1 MSFSVVIFSLLY
13 LYWVSFTLLVVIC
26 ASQTVA
32 SALSTT
38 LLQLNPPKTMI
49 GLVMSINTLIVMG
62 IRPLGAFP
70 FGALADVIGTSAALA
85 AGALIAT
92 AISVYLFATNSG
104 LRSA

>member
-1 MSFSVVIFSLLY
+1 MVVIG
-13 LYWVSFTLLVVIC
+13 

-32 SALSTT
+32 SALSIT
-38 LLQLNPPKTMI
+38 LLQLNAPRNMI

-85 AGALIAT
+85 AGALIAA
-92 AISVYLFATNSG
+92 AISIYLFATNSK
-104 LRSA
+104 LRSV

>member
-1 MSFSVVIFSLLY
+1 MVVIG
-13 LYWVSFTLLVVIC
+13 

-32 SALSTT
+32 SALSIT
-38 LLQLNPPKTMI
+38 LLQLNSPKTMI

-85 AGALIAT
+85 AGALIAA